1 MVFDMVTF
9 VYRIASDG
17 KRIHLTGGGALEE
30 DTTENEMRIANC
42 LDSVIRA
49 AMTEILRH
57 VDGGT
62 LVETKMIPETAQEAI
77 RSYLQNHPLE

>member
-1 MVFDMVTF
+1 MVTF

-30 DTTENEMRIANC
+30 NTTENEMRIATC
-42 LDSVIRA
+42 LDTVIRT

-62 LVETKMIPETAQEAI
+62 LVETKMIQEIAVEAI